1 LTLCEGER
9 EGERGENYLWLD
21 SVQSGKE
28 EAEANEMDLHSH
40 RRTKTDRERET
51 EREGEIKIS

>member
-1 LTLCEGER
+1 VRER
-9 EGERGENYLWLD
+9 ERGREGRIIYGWIRSNL
-21 SVQSGKE
+21 VQSGKE